1 MKTSEEPLFSE
12 ERRQAILRMIEERK
26 KVQVAE
32 LATTLG
38 VSPATIRNDL
48 RDLEA
53 ANLLLRTHG
62 GAIERPHARF
72 EMEMRE
78 REAQQSP
85 AKKAIA
91 RVARDQ
97 IQDGDTIL
105 IDTGTTTREL
115 AYMLADKQR
124 LTVVTNDI
132 GIASTLE
139 SAPGVE
145 VFLLGGMIRKGFQCT
160 IVGRLADLTVDKGFF
175 GTNGFSVEA
184 GATTPDISQ
193 AATKREML
201 RIARKV
207 FLLCD
212 HEKFGRVSFS
222 RFASRD
228 DIDTLITD
236 QISDC
241 DRRQLEQAGI
251 EVLCSG
257 ENPG

>member
-1 MKTSEEPLFSE
+1 VKSREGPIYSE
-12 ERRQAILRMIEERK
+12 ERRQAILRLIEERK
-26 KVQVAE
+26 KVQVSE
-32 LATTLG
+32 LASSLN
-38 VSPATIRNDL
+38 VSATTIRNDL

-53 ANLLLRTHG
+53 AQLLLRTHG
-62 GAIERPHARF
+62 GAIERPRARY
-72 EMEMRE
+72 EIEMRE

-91 RVARDQ
+91 KLASAHVE
-97 IQDGDTIL
+97 DGDTIL

-115 AYMLADKQR
+115 AYLLSDKQR

-132 GIASTLE
+132 GIASALE

-160 IVGRLADLTVDKGFF
+160 IVGPLADLTVDKGFF
-175 GTNGFSVEA
+175 GTNGFSVES

-201 RIARKV
+201 RIAKKV

-222 RFASRD
+222 RFASLE
-228 DIDTLITD
+228 DIDTLVTD
-236 QISDC
+236 QVSDN
-241 DRRQLEQAGI
+241 DRHKLEQAGI
-251 EVLCSG
+251 EVIACCG
-257 ENPG
+257 